1 LVDVGDVLFV
11 FGAGGQNVRHVD
23 EALTQIVRQGSLVI
37 GGRERTE
44 AVAT

>member
-1 LVDVGDVLFV
+1 LGDVGDVPFA
-11 FGAGGQNVRHVD
+11 FGAGDQNVRHAD

-44 AVAT
+44 AVAA